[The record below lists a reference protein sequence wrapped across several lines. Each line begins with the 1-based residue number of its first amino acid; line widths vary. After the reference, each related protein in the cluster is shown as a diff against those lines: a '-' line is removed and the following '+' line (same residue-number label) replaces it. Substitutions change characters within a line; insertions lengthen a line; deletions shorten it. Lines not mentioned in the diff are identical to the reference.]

1 MLSKGTHRLARSRR
15 IKVMLLASAGV
26 FRNESKGEV
35 FRVRI
40 VTAKPER
47 GLPHSLDN
55 ILRWLSVMTEHG
67 CTRSLVTYARILMLS
82 EKKKID
88 RLMAP
93 DYLE

>member
-1 MLSKGTHRLARSRR
+1 
-15 IKVMLLASAGV
+15 
-26 FRNESKGEV
+26 
-35 FRVRI
+35 
-40 VTAKPER
+40 
-47 GLPHSLDN
+47 
-55 ILRWLSVMTEHG
+55 MTEHG